1 MARSVPGQYRRAR
14 LSRSFV
20 SAAPI
25 DAGERA
31 GIPRGGPPA
40 ALSFIARTPD
50 TRSSS
55 SVCIGVSFRSAS
67 AIGAP
72 LLSRD
77 ARRPAPRAP
86 GVESRAA
93 SAVRSRPGIAL
104 DSDGRSIAEKEARRP
119 ADADGRQLV
128 SAGRRDR
135 YAALAFPLTPVTER
149 EKRRPCARARQRDS
163 CGSIPL
169 LPVSSRSLFKV
180 RRSGAGFPLMSG
192 ALFAGAP

>member
-104 DSDGRSIAEKEARRP
+104 DSDGRSIAEKRRVAP
-119 ADADGRQLV
+119 PTPTGASWCRPGDAIDTPRSLSRSRQSRSEKKGGPVRERGKGIRADR
-128 SAGRRDR
+128 SPF
-135 YAALAFPLTPVTER
+135 YPSP
-149 EKRRPCARARQRDS
+149 RARCLRFAD
-163 CGSIPL
+163 PA
-169 LPVSSRSLFKV
+169 P
-180 RRSGAGFPLMSG
+180 GFH
-192 ALFAGAP
+192 